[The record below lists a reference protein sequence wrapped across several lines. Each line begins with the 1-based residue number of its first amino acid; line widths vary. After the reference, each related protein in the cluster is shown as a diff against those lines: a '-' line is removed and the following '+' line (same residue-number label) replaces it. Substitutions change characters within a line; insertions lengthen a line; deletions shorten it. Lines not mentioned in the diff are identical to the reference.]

1 MGYKVYQEAVKL
13 GALLRPLGNTL
24 YWVPPL
30 NISAEVLYKLKEIT
44 QEAIVKA
51 YK

>member
-1 MGYKVYQEAVKL
+1 LGYEIYQKAVEL

-30 NISAEVLYKLKEIT
+30 TTDEETLHKLKEIT
-44 QEAIVKA
+44 QAAITAVV
-51 YK
+51 